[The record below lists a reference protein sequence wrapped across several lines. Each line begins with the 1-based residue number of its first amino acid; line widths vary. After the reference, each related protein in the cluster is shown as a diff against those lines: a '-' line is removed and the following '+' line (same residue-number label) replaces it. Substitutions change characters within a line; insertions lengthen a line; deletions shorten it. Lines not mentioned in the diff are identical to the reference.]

1 MLTISKLIT
10 SFLRSVLL
18 QNYEHMP
25 YSKLILETSRVSD
38 GTPSVYNPQ
47 SWDVNTTSFMSKFK
61 GIFSSHFDMEK
72 QTDWLV
78 QLMEKVV
85 FLLYC
90 ILTAP
95 DLATRLKFVGLFL
108 VTSHKGSVAKKAEKF
123 LRNLITELSVSN
135 QSSADGYVTQSGELR
150 SLLDNWDRA
159 NESPL
164 ALKIRALASYCMAF
178 SLIEKCGFSENFA
191 EIMYAEFRVQKQ
203 TKKVTSF
210 IYAILDVME
219 FVLSRARTCYE
230 TGSMKPMFH
239 SSSTYLDWYDLVDKV
254 RLNFKLR
261 GGVGEY
267 AINDANLLL
276 DLEKCIQQGT
286 DMASFAKTAV
296 EKKSMQSIVTELKL
310 LQNDIN
316 IEKGVAKTRETP
328 FAALIFGNSSIGK
341 SSLTELMGKRYAQV
355 CGLDYNQDCR
365 YDRSAFDQYMSGF
378 RSSKWFIVM
387 DDVACLSPDKCS
399 NGDLSLVDVIQ
410 LINCAPYTSNQAE
423 LEKKGKVPVLAKLV
437 IANSNVKD
445 LNVFHYFSH
454 PSAVQRRF
462 NFVVIPSVKEE
473 FRTMSKE
480 GLIDALDGNKAINW
494 QKDHVGAVPDFWDF
508 DIIEWL
514 PSPVGSLKTLA
525 IEYKPFGERKIG
537 MKEFLKYYDGRITKH
552 LRSQKSMTASVEKM
566 REARACG
573 VCGEFYQFCE
583 SREEHSA
590 EDDVA
595 CSKCNRVDCIYKHV
609 CDLRLQ
615 ADEMP
620 SCSGCEHEDCLWST
634 FQDASVGKCE
644 TCDRCIS
651 GEDVM
656 EGSCT
661 YCMVQNVYHA
671 QSNDGARGFMLFA
684 LALLL
689 QFMTL
694 HRAGYSALAISAIQ
708 RRKLQ
713 IEQGIDLSTT
723 ALGVIDTT
731 HAFGESVYSHYLRKK
746 QIVSDLGQ
754 NAARILSN
762 RPVMLILGIVLA
774 GIVSMKKMSSLFT
787 SDIFTTQSEPTKTV
801 VTENEPVNVWA
812 RTNYV
817 LSPHDVAKGVQNF
830 RALTQEKFD
839 KMILRNIVVL
849 DMYHEG
855 GIRRTRAFCFADRY
869 YLINKHSVP
878 MGDFTMDLCQQPRVD
893 GCSENVRG
901 IYVSHTQISHLRG
914 DVSVL
919 FIPQISQKKNLVELF
934 PTETYRANT
943 HGMYYSRETDG
954 TPSTMT
960 VKNINYR
967 QVDHPSIENGSSFVG
982 FEAKTAA
989 PTVVGYCGSPMIG
1002 DSHQG
1007 RVILGIHTLGN
1018 KQGSAIAS
1026 RVLVEDLR
1034 SFLKDK
1040 MPIDDGET
1048 ILSCKER
1055 EFELQGL
1062 HPKSTFMYAEEGT
1075 ATVFGSLKGHRSS
1088 GKSRVGDTCV
1098 SKDLIEN
1105 EGFVRTHGAPIMSGY
1120 KPWRIAM
1127 LPMIESNFP
1136 LPYDKVERAVDGF
1149 FNDASQSL
1157 PRGELGLLQVI
1168 TQDDAINGI
1177 NAVYGMDK
1185 MDFSTSAGMP
1195 RCKGKKFFLEE
1206 DPNFEV
1212 RRYRPTQDLQR
1223 EIDTCLANYK
1233 AGRRNNFV
1241 FMGSL
1246 KDEAREFEKIA
1257 MGKIRVF
1264 TGQPFA
1270 LGIIGRQY
1278 YLSFVRLMQR
1288 NRLHFECAIGTNAH
1302 SQDWDDIAHHLI
1314 DFSEFI
1320 FDGDYKN
1327 YDKSMMAMVI
1337 MCIFD
1342 GIIRFHKRHCTHMD
1356 HEDFLVM
1363 RGIGYDVAYAYVNFN
1378 GDLVSF
1384 LRNNP
1389 SGHLLTV
1396 IINSICGGVYLRIG
1410 FEDATGIPLEEFR
1423 MWVRSVTYGDDVL
1436 VSVQAKIVK
1445 QFNFATYQ
1453 QALAAYNITFTPANK
1468 TGEVYTTRRLE
1479 DVDFLKRS
1487 FVFNTELNRFTGPLA
1502 KSSISK
1508 SLITC
1513 VQSTTITL
1521 EKQTVQ
1527 IFASAHREMWQHGRE
1542 AFDQFC
1548 EVRNRTFTRNNLHE
1562 YVGRGDFPDY
1572 EQLLKYYKNRSQDS
1586 AWGES
1591 TTYIY
1596 SHYELQG
1603 LDVRSRLDDK
1613 TKDITTDSYC
1623 SVSFCE
1629 PKRENGSVL
1638 KSYMSVPRNPFSR
1651 KRKLDLNFTKPCS
1664 LMTYNL
1670 QVQIQVTQTNDYN
1683 TSQLR
1688 TQEKPSPSEHVTVE
1702 ILTTDVLEENTQQN
1716 DWKDVKHMSPYDE
1729 SIAQFLSR
1737 PVELTS
1743 SSFTVGSSFNTI
1755 FEGFAQW
1762 KNVKSVAAKLANYS
1776 FMRGTMHIRFQFDAS
1791 PFIYGAYL
1799 VSISPGEDISSLLL
1813 TNANYISYFSQK
1825 QAALVDLAMDSDV
1838 ELSAPLLP
1846 ASEWQALNSNQS
1858 PFTYAVMELAPA
1870 ASSNGVNTSAI
1881 GFRIFAWM
1889 TDVELRGAT
1898 IYTAQS
1904 EDVEVHA
1911 KHDFAHAKRKVE
1923 HVGLVS
1929 PHLDVGSHLP
1939 TLPSMLA
1946 YMQCNP
1952 IVDRFNWTNV
1962 NPINSVLTSYNVCP
1976 NITLTGASANVV
1988 CPTPMSFLSKY
1999 FSYWRGDL
2007 KFTFKVI
2014 KSPFHAGTVRMAW
2027 DPSYNATATN
2037 ANLNTNKTVLWNIRE
2052 TDEMSFI
2059 VPHDNYLSWFGTDN
2073 GVEYGASNR
2082 FSAAFPTLYTSQ
2094 STTMLNGSLVV
2105 SVYTP
2110 LTSPVTTSSVTFLVY
2125 LEPCE
2130 NFEFAR
2136 MCGGPEDQSSYVAQC
2151 EIIGSDMYM
2160 GEKFT
2165 NLQDL
2170 IARPVPSLVVGANN
2184 GLVNIPLR
2192 TTAGF
2197 LASSGSSTFYTSM
2210 FPLEYGFDPNGV
2222 SNLNKAVSGTAKGN
2236 AVHANLISRLITQ
2249 FVGVRGSVR
2258 WTVLCPATLGNVS
2271 VGLPYNENPVSP
2283 EAQKNGLP
2291 LGTGFPI
2298 TPVSGLMNGFLKN
2311 MMDTSNGR
2319 AVFNANVNSI
2329 MEVQIPYYSNQRF
2342 TTTDNTSKYPLFAVG
2357 VEEMGLYTSPLY
2369 LYCAAGD
2376 DFDLIR
2382 FKGILPQYITPKT
2395 SLDNF

>member
-1 MLTISKLIT
+1 MLPISKLIA
-10 SFLRSVLL
+10 SFLRSALL
-18 QNYEHMP
+18 QSYEHMP
-25 YSKLILETSRVSD
+25 YSKLFLETSQISD
-38 GTPSVYNPQ
+38 DLPSVYTPQ
-47 SWDVNTTSFMSKFK
+47 SWDVNTNSFMSKFK
-61 GIFSSHFDMEK
+61 GIFSSHFDMNK

-108 VTSHKGSVAKKAEKF
+108 VTSHKGSVTKKAENF
-123 LRNLITELSVSN
+123 LRKLITELSVSN
-135 QSSADGYVTQSGELR
+135 RSSADGYTAQSGELR

-178 SLIEKCGFSENFA
+178 SLIEKCGFSESFA

-210 IYAILDVME
+210 LYAILDVME

-261 GGVGEY
+261 GGVGEF

-473 FRTMSKE
+473 FRTQSAE
-480 GLIDALDGNKAINW
+480 GLIDALDGTKAIMW
-494 QKDHVGAVPDFWDF
+494 QKENEGAVPDFWDF

-514 PSPVGSLKTLA
+514 PSPVGTLKTLA
-525 IEYKPFGERKIG
+525 IEYRPFGSRKIG
-537 MKEFLKYYDGRITKH
+537 MKEFLHYYDGRITKH

-566 REARACG
+566 RQARACG
-573 VCGEFYQFCE
+573 VCSQFYQFCE
-583 SREEHSA
+583 DRENHSK
-590 EDDVA
+590 EDDVI
-595 CSKCNRVDCIYKHV
+595 CTKCNRVDCVYKHV

-615 ADEMP
+615 SEQITM
-620 SCSGCEHEDCLWST
+620 CSGCSHPDCLWAT
-634 FQDASVGKCE
+634 FQEAVVAKCV
-644 TCDRCIS
+644 TCTRCVP
-651 GEDVM
+651 GEDIM

-661 YCMVQNVYHA
+661 YCLAKGTYQL
-671 QSNDGARGFMLFA
+671 QSQDGVRNFMLFA
-684 LALLL
+684 LALML
-689 QFMTL
+689 QCMLVHNKGF
-694 HRAGYSALAISAIQ
+694 SSLAITAI
-708 RRKLQ
+708 RNRKLQ
-713 IEQGIDLSTT
+713 IEQGIDVSTSIM
-723 ALGVIDTT
+723 GVVDSTQ
-731 HAFGESVYSHYLRKK
+731 AFGESVYSHYLRKR

-754 NAARILSN
+754 NAALVLSQ
-762 RPVMLILGIVLA
+762 RPVMVILGIVLA
-774 GIVSMKKMSSLFT
+774 GIISMKKMSTLF
-787 SDIFTTQSEPTKTV
+787 SKDIFELQSEPTKPI
-801 VTENEPVNVWA
+801 VTDNEPHNVWK

-817 LSPHDVAKGVQNF
+817 LAPMDVGRMVQNY
-830 RALTQEKFD
+830 RSLTQEQFD
-839 KMILRNIVVL
+839 KMIHRNVVVVEI
-849 DMYHEG
+849 HHTG
-855 GIRRTRAFCFADRY
+855 GVRRTRAFCFADRY
-869 YLINKHSVP
+869 YLINNHSLP
-878 MGDFTMDLCQQPRVD
+878 KEDFKIDLFQQVRLD
-893 GCSENVRG
+893 GCTENVKG
-901 IYVSHTQISHLRG
+901 IHVSQTQITHLRG
-914 DVSVL
+914 DVSIL
-919 FIPQISQKKNLVELF
+919 FIPQVAPKKNLVDLF
-934 PTETYRANT
+934 PLDSFRANV
-943 HGMYYSRETDG
+943 HGKYYSRETDG
-954 TPSTMT
+954 TSSVLTL
-960 VKNINYR
+960 KNINFR
-967 QVDHPSIENGSSFVG
+967 VVEHKSIENGLSFAA
-982 FEAKTAA
+982 FEATSAA
-989 PTVVGYCGSPMIG
+989 PTVDGYCGSPMIG

-1018 KQGSAIAS
+1018 GKGSAIS
-1026 RVLVEDLR
+1026 TRVLVEDLHA
-1034 SFLKDK
+1034 FLADK
-1040 MPIDDGET
+1040 TPIDVGDT
-1048 ILSCKER
+1048 ILSCAER
-1055 EFELQGL
+1055 EFQLQTL
-1062 HPKSTFMYAEEGT
+1062 HEKSTFMYAEDGT
-1075 ATVFGSLKGHRSS
+1075 ATVFGSLKGHRSTGRS
-1088 GKSRVGDTCV
+1088 CVGDTCV
-1098 SKDLIEN
+1098 SEDLVQN
-1105 EGFVRTHGAPIMSGY
+1105 EGFVRTHGAPNMNGY

-1127 LPMIESNFP
+1127 LPMIESDFP
-1136 LPYDKVERAVDGF
+1136 LPYDKVERAVSGF

-1157 PRGELGLLQVI
+1157 PKKEFDLLQVI
-1168 TQDDAINGI
+1168 SQDDAINGI
-1177 NAVYGMDK
+1177 DSVYGMDK
-1185 MDFSTSAGMP
+1185 MDFTTSAGMP
-1195 RCKGKKFFLEE
+1195 RCKGKKYFLEE
-1206 DPNFEV
+1206 NPNFVE
-1212 RRYRPTQDLQR
+1212 RRWRPTKDLQR
-1223 EIDTCLANYK
+1223 EIDVCLQNYK
-1233 AGRRNNFV
+1233 EGRRNNFV

-1257 MGKIRVF
+1257 VGKIRVF

-1270 LGIIGRQY
+1270 LGIIGRCY

-1314 DFSEFI
+1314 DFSEHI

-1342 GIIRFHKRHCTHMD
+1342 GIISFHKRHCPQMD
-1356 HEDFLVM
+1356 EQDFRIM
-1363 RGIGYDVAYAYVNFN
+1363 RGVGYDVAFAYVNFN

-1410 FEDATGIPLEEFR
+1410 FEDATGISMEEFR
-1423 MWVRSVTYGDDVL
+1423 CWVRSVTYGDDVL
-1436 VSVQAKIVK
+1436 VSVQSKIVT
-1445 QFNFATYQ
+1445 QFNFTTYQ
-1453 QALAAYNITFTPANK
+1453 TALAKYNITFTPANK
-1468 TGEVYTTRRLE
+1468 TGESYTTRKLE

-1487 FVFNTELNRFTGPLA
+1487 FVFNTELQRYTGPLS
-1502 KSSISK
+1502 KTSISK

-1513 VQSTTITL
+1513 VRSKTITL

-1527 IFASAHREMWQHGRE
+1527 IFASAHREMWLHGRGE
-1542 AFDQFC
+1542 FEKFC
-1548 EVRNRTFTRNNLHE
+1548 AIRERTFSRKDLWSF
-1562 YVGRGDFPDY
+1562 VGTSDFPNYDK
-1572 EQLLKYYKNRSQDS
+1572 LLKYYSNNSQDS
-1586 AWGES
+1586 AWGEVA
-1591 TTYIY
+1591 THTYTC
-1596 SHYELQG
+1596 YELQG
-1603 LDVRSRLDDK
+1603 LDVRSRLLDK
-1613 TKDITTDSYC
+1613 TKDITTGSYC
-1623 SVSFCE
+1623 SVPFCE
-1629 PKRENGSVL
+1629 PERENGLVL
-1638 KSYMSVPRNPFSR
+1638 KSYMSAPQKPFSR
-1651 KRKLDLNFTKPCS
+1651 KRKLDLNFTKTRG
-1664 LMTYNL
+1664 LMTFNL
-1670 QVQIQVTQTNDYN
+1670 RVQIQVTQTNDYN

-1688 TQEKPSPSEHVTVE
+1688 TQEKPSPNEHITVE

-1716 DWKDVKHMSPYDE
+1716 TWKDVKHISPYDE

-1743 SSFTVGSSFNTI
+1743 SAFTTGSSFNTI
-1755 FEGFAQW
+1755 FEAFAQW

-1799 VSISPGEDISSLLL
+1799 VSISPGEDITNLLL
-1813 TNANYISYFSQK
+1813 TNANLISYFSQK
-1825 QAALVDLAMDSDV
+1825 QAALIDLAMDSDV

-1846 ASEWQALNSNQS
+1846 SSEWQALNSNQS
-1858 PFTYAVMELAPA
+1858 PFTYAVMEVAPA
-1870 ASSNGVNTSAI
+1870 ASSNGVNTTSI
-1881 GFRIFAWM
+1881 GFHIYAWM

-1911 KHDFAHAKRKVE
+1911 KHNFSHAKRKVE
-1923 HVGLVS
+1923 KIGLVS
-1929 PHLDVGSHLP
+1929 PHLEVGPHLP
-1939 TLPSMLA
+1939 TLPSMLS

-1962 NPINSVLTSYNVCP
+1962 NSINSILSSYNVCP

-1999 FSYWRGDL
+1999 FAYWRGDL

-2014 KSPFHAGTVRMAW
+2014 KSPFHAGTIRMAW

-2059 VPHDNYLSWFGTDN
+2059 VPHDNYLSWFDTDN
-2073 GVEYGASNR
+2073 GVAFDASNR
-2082 FSAAFPTLYTSQ
+2082 FAASFPSLYPSQ
-2094 STTMLNGSLVV
+2094 STTMLNGSLII

-2110 LTSPVTTSSVTFLVY
+2110 LTSPVSTSSVTFLVY

-2136 MCGGPEDQSSYVAQC
+2136 MCGGPEDQSSYVPQC
-2151 EIIGSDMYM
+2151 EVIGSDMYM

-2165 NLQDL
+2165 NLHDV
-2170 IARPVPSLVVGANN
+2170 ISRPVPSVVIGASN
-2184 GLVNIPLR
+2184 GTTSVPFR
-2192 TTAGF
+2192 TSAGF
-2197 LASSGSSTFYTSM
+2197 TASSGSSTFLTSM
-2210 FPLEYGFDPNGV
+2210 FPLEFGFDPNGV
-2222 SNLNKAVSGTAKGN
+2222 YNLNKATTGTAKGN
-2236 AVHANLISRLITQ
+2236 AVHANLMSRLITQ
-2249 FVGVRGSVR
+2249 FVGVRGSVQ
-2258 WTVLCPATLGNVS
+2258 WTLMCPTSLGNVS
-2271 VGLPYNENPVSP
+2271 IGLPTYENPVAP
-2283 EAQKNGLP
+2283 AAQTTGLP
-2291 LGTGFPI
+2291 LGSAFPI
-2298 TPVSGLMNGFLKN
+2298 VPVSGLMNGFLKN

-2319 AVFNANVNSI
+2319 AIFNTNVNSI
-2329 MEVQIPYYSNQRF
+2329 MEVQIPYYENQRF
-2342 TTTDNTSKYPLFAVG
+2342 STTDNTSKYPLIAVG
-2357 VEEMGLYTSPLY
+2357 VEEMGFYTSPLY

-2382 FKGILPQYITPKT
+2382 FKGILPQYITPKS
-2395 SLDNF
+2395 SLDGF